1 MFPPGFGEVAE
12 RLRRSTVHISA
23 GGRGHGSGI
32 IVKSDGMIVTNAH
45 VAPARMQFGQLT
57 IGLWDGRSFPAEIAA
72 RDSRRD
78 LAILRLAASDLPA
91 APLGDSNRLRP
102 GELVIA
108 IGNPL
113 GFMGALTAGVVHAV
127 GPLPGLGPRKWIQAG
142 VRLAPGNSGGPLAD
156 AAGNV
161 VGVNTMVAGR
171 LGLAVPSNEVSR
183 LLRGENAQ
191 PLGVTLRPLRVTA
204 AGRERL
210 GLIVL
215 EVEPNSAASRAS
227 LLPGDILVG
236 SDGRF
241 FTGLEDLE
249 DALEGSAERVLRLQ
263 FVRGDPSKIRT
274 VAVRL
279 GLSHS
284 VAA

>member
-1 MFPPGFGEVAE
+1 
-12 RLRRSTVHISA
+12 
-23 GGRGHGSGI
+23 
-32 IVKSDGMIVTNAH
+32 
-45 VAPARMQFGQLT
+45 
-57 IGLWDGRSFPAEIAA
+57 
-72 RDSRRD
+72 
-78 LAILRLAASDLPA
+78 LAILQVAASDLSA

-113 GFMGALTAGVVHAV
+113 GFMGALTAGVIHAV

-156 AAGNV
+156 ASGNV

-183 LLRGENAQ
+183 LLSGKQAY
-191 PLGVTLRPLRVTA
+191 PLGVTLRPIPITA

-210 GLIVL
+210 GLMIL
-215 EVEPNSAASRAS
+215 DPARDGAPSRAS

-236 SDGRF
+236 AEGRF
-241 FTGLEDLE
+241 FSALEDLE
-249 DALEGSAERVLRLQ
+249 DALQVGSERIVRLQ
-263 FVRGDPSKIRT
+263 FLRADPSKIRT

-279 GLSHS
+279 GI
-284 VAA
+284 